1 MEGASYANNDSVVGI
16 IIDLRGN
23 GGGSVAD
30 LAPIIGSLAQTPT
43 LIGYTRVKEGYG
55 RLDYSEWSESWIDC
69 PRTKH
74 LKTPK
79 PIVVLS
85 DVYSGSCAELAT
97 MLIKSLP
104 NGTFIGERTYGA
116 VGGLYAGN
124 ASNVYHDLY
133 YSGCFGDPEYYEN
146 GPDPYKNDF
155 SFYVYTSTFHMVD
168 NNHGDV
174 EGVGVQPDIEV
185 LYNRSKL
192 DQGTDTQLDRAIRF
206 IRVGH

>member
-1 MEGASYANNDSVVGI
+1 MSNEQKV
-16 IIDLRGN
+16 LRAYLY
-23 GGGSVAD
+23 SD
-30 LAPIIGSLAQTPT
+30 TEPSQEQT
-43 LIGYTRVKEGYG
+43 E
-55 RLDYSEWSESWIDC
+55 RLEAC
-69 PRTKH
+69 
-74 LKTPK
+74 L
-79 PIVVLS
+79 
-85 DVYSGSCAELAT
+85 
-97 MLIKSLP
+97 
-104 NGTFIGERTYGA
+104 ERTYGA

-133 YSGCFGDPEYYEN
+133 YSGCFGDPDYYEN